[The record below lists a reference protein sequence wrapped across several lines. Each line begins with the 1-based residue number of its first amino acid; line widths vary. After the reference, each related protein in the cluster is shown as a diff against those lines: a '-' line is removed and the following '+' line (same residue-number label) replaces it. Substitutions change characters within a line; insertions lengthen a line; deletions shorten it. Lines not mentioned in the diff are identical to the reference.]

1 VLNKKKKQIKIEKE
15 NEVIKDMKERIEPD
29 KENVSWNIMRRWRM
43 GLVKECM
50 NMGVFI

>member
-29 KENVSWNIMRRWRM
+29 KENVS
-43 GLVKECM
+43 
-50 NMGVFI
+50 